1 MADPTSNPAADPNA
15 AAPARLREVH
25 DDPELIDLS
34 VGEPDMATP
43 AAIVEAGIE
52 ALRGDATHYTPRIG
66 YPSLREIIAAKLER
80 ENGYGAAVEDIV
92 VTGGGT
98 PAIAIAIGAAC
109 RAGDTIIVPDPG
121 WPNYEI
127 GASRLGV
134 GTRRYRQDPA
144 PGVAFDLEEI
154 ESLID
159 ETTRMVVITSPSNP
173 TGGVA
178 SAELVGGLVEL
189 AARRDLLICA
199 DEAYESIVFEGA
211 ATSPAA
217 VGGADLSFGCF
228 TLSKTFAMTGWR
240 LGYLTAP
247 PRFRDA
253 TLAMQIAISG
263 CASAMCQRAGEVALA
278 VDHPEVSAA
287 VETYR
292 RRRDRAAEIAEP
304 AGILKARPG
313 GAFYLWLDISQ
324 TGLSGQQMTDWL
336 VREREVLV
344 SAGEVYSRLQ
354 PGHIRVSFATDEQL
368 LVEGMIRIADGVEEL
383 RG

>member
-1 MADPTSNPAADPNA
+1 MADTTTDPAADPNA
-15 AAPARLREVH
+15 AALARLREVH

-43 AAIVEAGIE
+43 AAITEAGIE
-52 ALRGDATHYTPRIG
+52 ALRGGATHYTPRVG
-66 YPSLREIIAAKLER
+66 YASLREIIAAKLER
-80 ENGYGAAVEDIV
+80 ENGYTAAVDDIV
-92 VTGGGT
+92 VTGGGS

-109 RAGDTIIVPDPG
+109 TAGDTILVPDPG

-127 GASRLGV
+127 GAGRFGV
-134 GTRRYRQDPA
+134 RTRRYQQDPEA
-144 PGVAFDLEEI
+144 GVAFDLEQI

-173 TGGVA
+173 TGGTA
-178 SAELVGGLVEL
+178 SPEEVRGLVEL
-189 AARRDLLICA
+189 CERRGLLICA
-199 DEAYESIVFEGA
+199 DEAYEAIVFEGT

-217 VGGADLSFGCF
+217 VGGADFSFGCF
-228 TLSKTFAMTGWR
+228 TLSKTYAMTGWR
-240 LGYLTAP
+240 LGYVTAP
-247 PRFRDA
+247 PRFRDL

-263 CASAMCQRAGEVALA
+263 CASAMCQRAGETALS
-278 VDHPEVSAA
+278 DSHPEVEAA

-304 AGILKARPG
+304 AGLLKSRPG
-313 GAFYLWLDISQ
+313 GAFYLWLDISASGL
-324 TGLSGQQMTDWL
+324 TGQEMTDHL
-336 VREREVLV
+336 VRDHQVLV
-344 SAGEVYSRLQ
+344 SAGEVYSQFQ

-368 LVEGMIRIADGVEEL
+368 LVEGMTRIASAVAEL

>member
-1 MADPTSNPAADPNA
+1 MAETATDPAADPNA
-15 AAPARLREVH
+15 AALARLREVH

-43 AAIVEAGIE
+43 AAITEAGIE
-52 ALRGDATHYTPRIG
+52 ALRGGATHYTPRVG
-66 YPSLREIIAAKLER
+66 YASLREAIAAKLER
-80 ENGYGAAVEDIV
+80 ENGFTAALDDIV

-109 RAGDTIIVPDPG
+109 AAGDTILVPDPG

-127 GASRLGV
+127 GAARLGV

-144 PGVAFDLEEI
+144 PGVAFDLDEI

-159 ETTRMVVITSPSNP
+159 ETTRMVVVTSPSNP
-173 TGGVA
+173 TGGTA
-178 SAELVGGLVEL
+178 SAEQVRGLVEL
-189 AARRDLLICA
+189 CERRGLLICA
-199 DEAYESIVFEGA
+199 DEAYESIVFDGP

-217 VGGADLSFGCF
+217 VGGGDLTFACF

-263 CASAMCQRAGEVALA
+263 CASAMGQRAAEVALS
-278 VDHPEVSAA
+278 VSHPEVIAA

-292 RRRDRAAEIAEP
+292 RRRDRAAAIAEP
-304 AGILKARPG
+304 AGLLRSRPG
-313 GAFYLWLDISQ
+313 GAFYLWLDISSA
-324 TGLSGQQMTDWL
+324 GLSGQEMTDWL

-354 PGHIRVSFATDEQL
+354 PGHIRVSFATDEEL
-368 LVEGMIRIADGVEEL
+368 LVEGMKRIADGVEEL
-383 RG
+383 RR